1 MFDLG
6 SSNLT
11 KEAKQTITD
20 FATTVKQS
28 FSNEEVYCINVTG
41 HTDKTGTNATNNPLS
56 QQRADAVKQALVSAG
71 INENNIKASGAGSTA
86 CKKTGNQ
93 PECRKVEIKFNSS
106 ACPV

>member
-1 MFDLG
+1 MFDVG

-11 KEAKQTITD
+11 DAAKQTITD

-28 FSNEEVYCINVTG
+28 SSNEEVYCINVTG
-41 HTDKTGTNATNNPLS
+41 HTDKTGNLAINNPLS

-71 INENNIKASGAGSTA
+71 INENNIKASGVGSTA
-86 CKKTGNQ
+86 CNANGDQ

-106 ACPV
+106 ACSV